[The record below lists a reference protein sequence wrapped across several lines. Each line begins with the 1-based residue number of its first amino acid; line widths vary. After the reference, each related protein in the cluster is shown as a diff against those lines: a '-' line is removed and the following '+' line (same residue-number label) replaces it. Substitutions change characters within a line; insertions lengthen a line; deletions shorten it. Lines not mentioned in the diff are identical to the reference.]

1 MGVGVGGVGVGVG
14 VAVFG
19 VVASSPSS
27 LSSLPS
33 SPSPSPLTHHPQY
46 TLCGTAQFMA
56 PEMIAGRGHDV
67 RVDWWALGVLLVDM
81 ALRRTPFAGKD
92 AAEVMEHVA
101 RESIEPVRP
110 ALRGIGEDLD
120 RVVGRLLVKD
130 PNRRAVG
137 DDAYLEVPEDKD
149 EDEGGLL
156 RRRRSSTSGG
166 VRRRSWT
173 LF

>member
-1 MGVGVGGVGVGVG
+1 
-14 VAVFG
+14 
-19 VVASSPSS
+19 
-27 LSSLPS
+27 
-33 SPSPSPLTHHPQY
+33 
-46 TLCGTAQFMA
+46 MA

-110 ALRGIGEDLD
+110 ALRGIAEDLD
-120 RVVGRLLVKD
+120 RVIGRLLVKD

-137 DDAYLEVPEDKD
+137 DDAYLEVPEDK

-156 RRRRSSTSGG
+156 RRRRSSARGG